1 MPPWGY
7 TSVLPPDYAELS
19 SLSKIATDAIKKVN
33 GEQFFI
39 GPPHL
44 TVGYSAS
51 GGSYDW
57 VKALHNV
64 KYAFALELRPSQGSA
79 DSFYGFALPENRQ
92 F

>member
-7 TSVLPPDYAELS
+7 TSVLPPDYSELAA
-19 SLSKIATDAIKKVN
+19 LSKIAIDAIRKVH
-33 GEQFFI
+33 GVPFTI

-57 VKALHNV
+57 AKALHNV
-64 KYAFALELRPSQGSA
+64 KYAFALELRPAPGTS
-79 DSFYGFALPENRQ
+79 DYYYGFTLPEDR
-92 F
+92 